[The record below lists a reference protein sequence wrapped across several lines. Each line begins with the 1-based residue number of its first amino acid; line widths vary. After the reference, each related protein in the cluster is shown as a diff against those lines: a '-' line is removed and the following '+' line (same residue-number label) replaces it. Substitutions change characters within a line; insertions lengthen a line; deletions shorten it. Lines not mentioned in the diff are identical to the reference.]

1 MLLLI
6 FGSVPGVVY
15 SFIVIFENQMLEVLP
30 GETVLDTLLR
40 HKIPVGFSCRK
51 GECMSCIIRCI
62 EGTPPG
68 DSQEGLTRRMAR
80 TGHFKA
86 CCCPADQIQVAARS
100 SG

>member
-1 MLLLI
+1 ME
-6 FGSVPGVVY
+6 
-15 SFIVIFENQMLEVLP
+15 FEGHPLTPLP

-40 HKIPVGFSCRK
+40 NNIPIGFSCRK

-62 EGTPPG
+62 EGTPPPE
-68 DSQEGLTRRMAR
+68 SQEGLTRRMAR

-86 CCCPADQIQVAARS
+86 CCCPADQIQSATRS